1 MPSAVIHRCVSKIVN
16 IKLNNKFVSSDNF
29 YYELG
34 SIAPDCW
41 RHSEKFLECNLTK
54 KEKRKESHFMTKN
67 TKEDYEAFYNEYKDK
82 MDNTFI
88 FGYLVH
94 LITDNYWRNFSV
106 KEYEENKKKEIY
118 ERLINEFVVYDIR
131 KLTNEQI
138 NKIPQ
143 IKELDISGLNKT
155 LEYLYKNPISSK
167 EIDVDYTIVL
177 KKLHEC
183 SDFVIKEIVRLQEN
197 NNE

>member
-1 MPSAVIHRCVSKIVN
+1 
-16 IKLNNKFVSSDNF
+16 
-29 YYELG
+29 
-34 SIAPDCW
+34 
-41 RHSEKFLECNLTK
+41 
-54 KEKRKESHFMTKN
+54 MTKN

-183 SDFVIKEIVRLQEN
+183 SDFVINEIVRLQEN